1 MPVLWDPEVLARIEA
16 LHLRARELVDGVL
29 HGGHL
34 SRRSASAV
42 EFADYK
48 EYSPG
53 DPIRHLDW
61 RVAARTDRLV
71 IRRHRVET
79 ELAVTLVLDASA
91 DIQTGSA
98 GKAGRPPLDD
108 GSKWATAATLAA
120 TVAYFLHKRAE
131 PVGLMVLGG
140 EEVRWPYMPPRSS
153 AGHLAQ
159 LFGVIAETRPAGR
172 AELAQGLAR
181 LGPRLGRRTLVVL
194 LSDLMEEP
202 AEWGPQLSAL
212 GARAADLRVVH
223 LHDPAEWALEL
234 GTAGR
239 FFSPEGGE
247 AIPIDPDAAR
257 GPFAEVV
264 AEYLEEVR
272 SHLQAWRAQHILAPT
287 DTPLD
292 VVASRV
298 LRGLP

>member
-1 MPVLWDPEVLARIEA
+1 M
-16 LHLRARELVDGVL
+16 L

-71 IRRHRVET
+71 IRRQRVET
-79 ELAVTLVLDASA
+79 ELAVTLVLDASG
-91 DIQTGSA
+91 DIRTGSA
-98 GKAGRPPLDD
+98 GRAGRPPLDD
-108 GSKWATAATLAA
+108 GSKWATAATLTA
-120 TVAYFLHKRAE
+120 TLAYFLHKRSE
-131 PVGLMVLGG
+131 PVGLVVLGG
-140 EEVRWPYMPPRSS
+140 EDVRWRWMPPRSG

-159 LFGVIAETRPAGR
+159 LFGVLAETRPAGT
-172 AELAQGLAR
+172 ADLAQGLAS

-223 LHDPAEWALEL
+223 LHDPAEWSLDFDQ
-234 GTAGR
+234 AGR

-247 AIPIDPDAAR
+247 AMPIDPAAAR
-257 GPFAEVV
+257 GPFEEIV

-272 SHLQAWRAQHILAPT
+272 GHLRSWRAQHILAPT